1 MTRSTVRNGN
11 DKPARRAGKDA
22 AFAWQ
27 ARPGRIG
34 HDELEER
41 IERLEKR
48 LEETID
54 GMEGS
59 AVVRTSVAVDGKEKD
74 DPLRRAVDRSN
85 EKRDT
90 EK

>member
-1 MTRSTVRNGN
+1 MTRSTVRNDSGKPQDAPAKTPASP
-11 DKPARRAGKDA
+11 DKPDQGTS
-22 AFAWQ
+22 
-27 ARPGRIG
+27 GI
-34 HDELEER
+34 DELEER

-59 AVVRTSVAVDGKEKD
+59 APVRTNRTVDDKERD